1 MCRWSILT
9 PRYLI
14 FNWKLAFLSLF
25 FSNLEH
31 NLFIQFNQIDM
42 PRAMLDYTKTILQ
55 KVSFDAKLFTREL
68 QKAISRLLPNEV
80 EELKI
85 WLQFYIVDKP
95 ELQPT
100 LLLLKV

>member
-1 MCRWSILT
+1 MV
-9 PRYLI
+9 
-14 FNWKLAFLSLF
+14 FQKGF
-25 FSNLEH
+25 FPNLVAQPI
-31 NLFIQFNQIDM
+31 IQFNQISM

-55 KVSFDAKLFTREL
+55 KVSFDAKLFTKEL
-68 QKAISRLLPNEV
+68 KKAISRLLPSEI

-100 LLLLKV
+100 LLLLKI